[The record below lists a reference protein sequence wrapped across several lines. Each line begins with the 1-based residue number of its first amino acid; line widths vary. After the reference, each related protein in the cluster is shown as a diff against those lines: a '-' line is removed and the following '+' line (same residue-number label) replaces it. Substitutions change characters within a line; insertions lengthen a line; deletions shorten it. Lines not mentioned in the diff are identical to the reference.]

1 MCTSQ
6 MRSQDAIASYTISAA
21 IRSTYVEA
29 DAHTKHVNAAP
40 KMWGVAADISSA
52 KAHPPLCRIF
62 VEAVHNHG
70 ALIGLEAG
78 VNAI

>member
-1 MCTSQ
+1 MQLLATP
-6 MRSQDAIASYTISAA
+6 SALQFA
-21 IRSTYVEA
+21 QHMSRQT
-29 DAHTKHVNAAP
+29 HTKNVNAVP

-78 VNAI
+78 VDAI